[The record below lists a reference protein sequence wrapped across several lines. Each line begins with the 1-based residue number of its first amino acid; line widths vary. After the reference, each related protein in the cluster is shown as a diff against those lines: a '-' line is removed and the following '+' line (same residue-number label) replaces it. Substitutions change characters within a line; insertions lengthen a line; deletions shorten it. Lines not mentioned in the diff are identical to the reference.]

1 MSEPSPLGSRHA
13 PWEEKDLSLCAHV
26 RDAMK
31 GREPSH
37 DYLHVARVA
46 ASAIRIARAVH
57 ADEDVVRT
65 AALLHELVTFKKN
78 DPRSAT
84 AGDVCADAVLA
95 LLTERGAEPSFTRRV
110 ADAIRD
116 HAFSKGQAPSS
127 LESAVFQ
134 DADRLDAIGAI
145 GIARCFATSADM
157 KSAFYDEAEPF
168 AVSRPLDDKS
178 YALDHFEK
186 KLLVLESRMH
196 TEPAKNEAH
205 ARTAFL
211 AVFLKQLRAELS
223 TP

>member
-1 MSEPSPLGSRHA
+1 MA
-13 PWEEKDLSLCAHV
+13 PWEERDLALVAHV
-26 RDAMK
+26 RDVMQ

-46 ASAIRIARAVH
+46 AHGIRIAKEVH
-57 ADEDVVRT
+57 ADVDVVRT

-84 AGDVCADAVLA
+84 AGDVCAEAALA
-95 LLTERGAEPSFTRRV
+95 LLLERGADPTFARRV

-116 HAFSKGQAPSS
+116 HAFSKGQAPST
-127 LESAVFQ
+127 LESAILQ

-157 KSAFYDEAEPF
+157 KSAFYEEQEPF
-168 AVSRPLDDKS
+168 AKTRPLDDKA

-186 KLLVLESRMH
+186 KLLLLESRMH
-196 TEPAKNEAH
+196 TAPAKAEAH
-205 ARTAFL
+205 TRSTFLRTFL
-211 AVFLKQLRAELS
+211 DQLRTELLS
-223 TP
+223 R